1 MLFRSIYDSDGK
13 VILHP
18 LLKKGDNINNDKEI
32 MGIVNLQK
40 GDIFYDFKGTKNYA
54 VFNRFEKWKWVV
66 GISVNYKE
74 MFKDYNWFL
83 TTNIFMMILAVIVLG
98 YLIFKAIQVVVINPL
113 ITLLYVAEDI
123 ATGEG
128 DLSKRIKIHSSDE
141 LGMLSK
147 HINTFLEKLDR
158 LISEIKKHGIHVS
171 NISFEIS
178 NSIKQISEGINQQ
191 SESFQN
197 LTISIQQNSEST
209 IQSNKMAQDTVSKVE
224 ATAGIMNST
233 ISAMTSIEKSAKEI
247 ATAVDVITDIADQ
260 TNLLALN
267 AAIEAARAG
276 EHGKG
281 FAVVS
286 DEVRKLAEKSA
297 ACLLYTSR
305 CV

>member
-1 MLFRSIYDSDGK
+1 MQNKTITFKITITLIALLVLTFSILTIFSSTRVKTVVRTMGFELIETLLNEKIIQIGQTYDNLENLDMLNDKASIEKYQDVLFTKLKEFKFKTTGYLFIYDSDGK

-128 DLSKRIKIHSSDE
+128 DLSKRIKIHSS
-141 LGMLSK
+141 
-147 HINTFLEKLDR
+147 
-158 LISEIKKHGIHVS
+158 
-171 NISFEIS
+171 
-178 NSIKQISEGINQQ
+178 
-191 SESFQN
+191 
-197 LTISIQQNSEST
+197 
-209 IQSNKMAQDTVSKVE
+209 
-224 ATAGIMNST
+224 
-233 ISAMTSIEKSAKEI
+233 
-247 ATAVDVITDIADQ
+247 
-260 TNLLALN
+260 
-267 AAIEAARAG
+267 
-276 EHGKG
+276 
-281 FAVVS
+281 
-286 DEVRKLAEKSA
+286 
-297 ACLLYTSR
+297 
-305 CV
+305 